1 MDQLHLAFLK
11 ENLRMKAN
19 SMRKAVVDF
28 FFFFLWSSLIF
39 LAAERKEVFPC
50 EIS

>member
-28 FFFFLWSSLIF
+28 FFFLWSFLIF